1 VEESFFP
8 QLTFGTVN
16 KESLVKSNFL
26 RCVITAHP
34 LRARVLTLGLSA
46 AVVLVGSFAS
56 AAGLTFTLNQSQS
69 NISLDIKNAQLFG
82 QNLSLS
88 EQATGSLKSS
98 YTGTVVTDI
107 DGSSIDFPGG
117 SAADASILTG
127 GIFKTP
133 VNLLPGVGGTGAAA
147 PGDYGFVLSAPI
159 GQALP
164 PIDLTFLNI
173 PGVTTLN
180 LGTFKAVNLN
190 TTLRDVVLDVT
201 TSTPIPRS
209 GVPAL
214 TTFDASQATF
224 GLTGNADV
232 SLAAVLA
239 AGDFLSYQ
247 VNGLALAALANLVNA
262 QVPGLLS
269 VNYNPLAIFGP
280 YDISIGLGTRL
291 PLNGLQL
298 PNEDATKLGSLQVV
312 GTNYRMTLPVSF
324 NAIPD
329 FSSLGAASG
338 LLSFLLPLHLGFSGQ
353 LVGVAPKI
361 AVPEPGSVVLL
372 GIGLMSLAMVAVK
385 HRRAK
390 K

>member
-1 VEESFFP
+1 MKF
-8 QLTFGTVN
+8 
-16 KESLVKSNFL
+16 NFL
-26 RCVITAHP
+26 RCVIKTRS
-34 LRARVLTLGLSA
+34 LRARVLTFGLSA

-82 QNLSLS
+82 QDLTLA

-117 SAADASILTG
+117 SAADASILT
-127 GIFKTP
+127 KTVLFTKVP
-133 VNLLPGVGGTGAAA
+133 VDMLPGLNGVGSATGA
-147 PGDYGFVLSAPI
+147 DYGFTLSAPI

-164 PIDLTFLNI
+164 PIDLTFLSI

-190 TTLRDVVLDVT
+190 TALRDVVLDVT

-209 GVPAL
+209 GIPAL

-232 SLAAVLA
+232 SLAAVLS

-312 GTNYRMTLPVSF
+312 GTQYRMTLPVSF

-353 LVGVAPKI
+353 LVGTAPKI

-372 GIGLMSLAMVAVK
+372 GIGLVSLALVTVK
-385 HRRAK
+385 RRSGK